1 MSLDRYCGK
10 FSLDKGELKWH
21 VICRTS
27 TEIQIELITFVTL
40 LSHKYNYTN
49 TQIHKYTNTQIQ
61 IYSNTNILK
70 YKYTQIQTYSNT
82 KCSISRNLLHFHW
95 DTAQRFTTMLLVPL
109 HLFFAVSHKSDFF
122 YKLQCTELVIFL
134 FWNRMLDPKWLMI
147 GLRSGEPD
155 DYPLRKLFPGIS
167 HLIWKVSAPK
177 YFGHCWTG
185 GLSYTGMSSHS
196 LTQQAALSPLPQW
209 ILTFTKYF
217 WSFSSRYFG
226 RQKLSLILDIHIT
239 TFDPFETD
247 IFSPCLFTSL
257 PLIFE
262 VADSNR
268 SQVEW
273 KSEHPGVGNRCASQI
288 M

>member
-49 TQIHKYTNTQIQ
+49 TQIHKY
-61 IYSNTNILK
+61 
-70 YKYTQIQTYSNT
+70 KYTQIQIYSNT

-109 HLFFAVSHKSDFF
+109 HLLLHSFTQEWFFF
-122 YKLQCTELVIFL
+122 YKLQCIELVIFL
-134 FWNRMLDPKWLMI
+134 FWNRMLDPRWPII

-167 HLIWKVSAPK
+167 HLIWKVFAPK

-226 RQKLSLILDIHIT
+226 RPKLSFILD
-239 TFDPFETD
+239 
-247 IFSPCLFTSL
+247 
-257 PLIFE
+257 
-262 VADSNR
+262 R
-268 SQVEW
+268 
-273 KSEHPGVGNRCASQI
+273 
-288 M
+288 